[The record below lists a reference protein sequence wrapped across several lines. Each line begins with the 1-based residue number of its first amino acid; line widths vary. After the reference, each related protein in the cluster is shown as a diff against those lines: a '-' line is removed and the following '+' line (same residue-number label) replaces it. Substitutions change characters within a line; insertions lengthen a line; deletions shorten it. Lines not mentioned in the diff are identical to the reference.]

1 MKVNRLVVTIEATH
15 QSLEQRLEA
24 ATHPVTLSR
33 PRDRYARTDAFMAA
47 TSRHLAAVDEVLLD
61 VATGRLTG
69 GEERVAAYMHQ
80 ARLLELA
87 IAHLKARLYGEVHA
101 AHEPWSTVWDGV
113 RRELAAHNELER
125 AIVGDL
131 AVVLDDARCDALA
144 EKVYRAEV
152 KAPTRSHP
160 YIPHRGLIGHVA
172 RRVWAIADR
181 FWDTAESRA
190 VPQPVR
196 PHPKEHSDDS
206 LMAQYVMGEP
216 LLDDKA
222 PLFAHHPGQH
232 RRHLARHRAPKD
244 DVDHD

>member
-1 MKVNRLVVTIEATH
+1 
-15 QSLEQRLEA
+15 
-24 ATHPVTLSR
+24 
-33 PRDRYARTDAFMAA
+33 
-47 TSRHLAAVDEVLLD
+47 
-61 VATGRLTG
+61 
-69 GEERVAAYMHQ
+69 
-80 ARLLELA
+80 
-87 IAHLKARLYGEVHA
+87 VHA
-101 AHEPWSTVWDGV
+101 AHLPWSTVWDDV

-125 AIVGDL
+125 AMVGDL
-131 AVVLDDARCDALA
+131 AAVLDDARCDALA

-222 PLFAHHPGQH
+222 PMFAHHPGQH
-232 RRHLARHRAPKD
+232 RHHLARHRAPKD
-244 DVDHD
+244 DAGHD